1 MIDALGERRLGLC
14 KIDCCIG
21 RVVEDDIR
29 LMALQSTYQRTGSV
43 MSHSALPRGVTCQ
56 WG

>member
-21 RVVEDDIR
+21 RAVEDDIR
-29 LMALQSTYQRTGSV
+29 LMALQSTYQRTGV
-43 MSHSALPRGVTCQ
+43 CDVALRAAKGRHLPMG
-56 WG
+56 